1 MSQSKLTACFF
12 GACGTGKSTDLN
24 LISAIYSTLYLKH
37 NQTLTFKAAKDT
49 AAVTIFVDV
58 KRMDHLT
65 LIDTPGTNDP
75 NKKRPDNSINFEIV
89 NKIRDPL
96 SDPTIGINTFTQ
108 CVMPNAAGRIENSVI
123 DSMSNFLLSMS
134 SLYEEL
140 DPDRHPRMCIIF
152 NNVSKNIYPEK
163 LIPKYGMTSD

>member
-1 MSQSKLTACFF
+1 M
-12 GACGTGKSTDLN
+12 
-24 LISAIYSTLYLKH
+24 
-37 NQTLTFKAAKDT
+37 TFKAAKDT

-96 SDPTIGINTFTQ
+96 SDPTIGINTFT
-108 CVMPNAAGRIENSVI
+108 
-123 DSMSNFLLSMS
+123 
-134 SLYEEL
+134 
-140 DPDRHPRMCIIF
+140 
-152 NNVSKNIYPEK
+152 
-163 LIPKYGMTSD
+163 